1 MLAWDAIQHVKPLV
15 PYASGTYANVFKACH
30 GDVDVAIRVQKPAFQ
45 GSRQG
50 VETLRKDK
58 EMRMAAWNGINTLQS
73 LHHHNIV
80 SVLAVVVVPLT
91 KMPALVMRWYP
102 HTLRQLMGMPSVS
115 IRKMCSLFI
124 QVAGAVQYMHAQ
136 FMLHRD
142 LKPANILVNKDFN
155 HAAVCDL
162 DQAICLGDQPYCQ
175 DYSGMPGGTPM
186 YNAPERVRGAYN
198 TPLEG
203 LLHPINAKIN
213 RSDIVQKAMI
223 RDGCH
228 ESITRVQASGLVDV
242 ACRCI
247 NVQALCRPTAGDLA
261 SQVKDIIF

>member
-15 PYASGTYANVFKACH
+15 PYASGTYANVFKAWRCRRGH
-30 GDVDVAIRVQKPAFQ
+30 QGSKPAFQ

-58 EMRMAAWNGINTLQS
+58 EMRTAAWNGINTLQS

-242 ACRCI
+242 ACIRC
-247 NVQALCRPTAGDLA
+247 VHD
-261 SQVKDIIF
+261 QVGFGVHA